1 MSFCTAVNC
10 MDGRVQ
16 LPVINYMQERYDV
29 PFVDMITDPGP
40 NKILADLSDEDVVG
54 SILKRIDISVHKHK
68 STAIAVVGHV
78 DCAGNPSTYEEQ
90 LAHLEKSFAFL
101 TSRYPGVEV
110 IALWIN
116 EEWKVN
122 QIKF

>member
-1 MSFCTAVNC
+1 MSFCTAINC

-40 NKILADLSDEDVVG
+40 NKILADQADEGVVG

-68 STAIAVVGHV
+68 STAIAIVGHV

-90 LAHLEKSFAFL
+90 LVHLEKSFAFL
-101 TSRYPGVEV
+101 TARYPDVQV
-110 IALWIN
+110 IALWVD
-116 EEWKVN
+116 EEWKVSDVE
-122 QIKF
+122 F